1 MAYSISST
9 SDDCYPGMT
18 VLVNKMDIR
27 EQTALDAAE
36 EVASSVHAMEILQE
50 APIEPYTF
58 SFYCSLHRRLFGDV
72 YRWAGQVRTI
82 DISKKGTTFCP
93 AADLPE
99 LGEKLFQRLAALN
112 EFRDLPKAQFVD
124 EVAEFYHDLNM
135 LHPFREGNGRTQ
147 RLFFTLLIER
157 AGYSIHFDEHDPDDL
172 MVATIFAA
180 QGVMDYLKAYFERA
194 IS

>member
-9 SDDCYPGMT
+9 SDNCYPGTT
-18 VLVNKMDIR
+18 VLVNKMGIR
-27 EQTALDAAE
+27 EQSELDTTE
-36 EVASSVHAMEILQE
+36 EVLTTFRVVEICKE
-50 APIEPYTF
+50 APTEPYTF

-72 YRWAGQVRTI
+72 YQWAGQVRTI

-93 AADLPE
+93 AAELPE